1 MDRSTTASSDRL
13 FPATVFVVTFV
24 AWEFLVPAFGIQSYI
39 LPPPTEIGAAFLSS
53 YGIIFA
59 ELRIT
64 MVEFLIGFSLTVVT
78 GYTLALVMSYWHL
91 VEVTFYPYVVVIR
104 SIPVV
109 TLLPIFVIWFGFGFN
124 SIVVISYVISLF
136 PMVVNSLSGFK
147 STDPAMVDMLRS
159 FSANKRQLYWNVYRY
174 SSLPSVFAA
183 LKICIILAF
192 TGAIVGEFLVGN
204 EGIGYLILSYNST
217 LETAKMFAAILT
229 VSVTELAIFG
239 AVSWLETQVVR
250 WQ

>member
-1 MDRSTTASSDRL
+1 MDTSTFTDRKRVL
-13 FPATVFVVTFV
+13 PVSVFFV
-24 AWEFLVPAFGIQSYI
+24 SFLAWEFLVPFFGIQPYI
-39 LPPPTEIGAAFLSS
+39 LPPPSTVAVAFLENRA
-53 YGIIFA
+53 ILF
-59 ELRIT
+59 EQLQIT
-64 MVEFLIGFSLTVVT
+64 MVEFLIGFSMTVVT
-78 GYTLALVMSYWHL
+78 GYLIALAMSYWRL
-91 VEVTFYPYVVVIR
+91 FEITFYPYVVAIR

-109 TLLPIFVIWFGFGFN
+109 TLLPLFIIWFGFGFN
-124 SIVVISYVISLF
+124 SIVIISYVISLF

-147 STDPAMVDMLRS
+147 STDPQMIDMLRS

-204 EGIGYLILSYNST
+204 EGIGYLILSYNSS
-217 LETAKMFAAILT
+217 LETAKMFAAIMT
-229 VSVTELAIFG
+229 VSVTELLIFG
-239 AVSWLETQVVR
+239 AVARLETAVVT

>member
-1 MDRSTTASSDRL
+1 MDLSTFTNRERVLPIS
-13 FPATVFVVTFV
+13 VFVVSFL
-24 AWEFLVPAFGIQSYI
+24 AWEFLVPFFGIQPYI
-39 LPPPTEIGAAFLSS
+39 LPTPSTVAIAFVESRTIL
-53 YGIIFA
+53 F
-59 ELRIT
+59 EQLQIT
-64 MVEFLIGFSLTVVT
+64 MVEFLIGFSMTVVT
-78 GYTLALVMSYWHL
+78 GYLIALAMSYWRL
-91 VEVTFYPYVVVIR
+91 FEITFYPYVVAIR
-104 SIPVV
+104 SIPVI
-109 TLLPIFVIWFGFGFN
+109 TLLPLFIIWFGFGFN
-124 SIVVISYVISLF
+124 SIVIISYVISLF

-147 STDPAMVDMLRS
+147 STDSDMIDMLRS

-229 VSVTELAIFG
+229 VSVTELLIFG
-239 AVSWLETQVVR
+239 AVSRLESAVVT